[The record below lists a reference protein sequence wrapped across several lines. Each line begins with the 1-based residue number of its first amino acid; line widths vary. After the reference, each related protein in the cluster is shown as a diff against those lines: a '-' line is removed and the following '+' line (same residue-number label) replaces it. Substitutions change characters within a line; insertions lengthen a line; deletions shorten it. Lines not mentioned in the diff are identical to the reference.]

1 MLARRSCL
9 SVPGSSEKMLA
20 KAAGLGADE
29 VVLDL
34 EDSVAPEAK
43 ETARSLVAGALRG
56 GAPAAVRING
66 LDSAWWR
73 EDVDAVG
80 SLAGSLVVPKVER
93 PEDLERV
100 ARRLDALG
108 EPAGDTR
115 LQALIETARGLRDVG
130 DIAAASPRLD
140 TLILGYLDLAASLGR
155 PLRQDEPGRW
165 LHAQEALIVAARAS
179 GRQAIDG
186 PHLAVGDEAGL
197 RGAAEHARDLGY
209 DGKWAIHPAQVPVLN
224 AAFSP
229 RPEELERA
237 QAVLDALAEADAGVL
252 AADGEMVDEASR
264 KLALGVLARA
274 RAGSA

>member
-9 SVPGSSEKMLA
+9 SVPGSSQSMLA
-20 KAAGLGADE
+20 KAPELGADE

-43 ETARSLVAGALRG
+43 QEARSLVAGALD

-66 LDSAWWR
+66 LASAWWR
-73 EDVDAVG
+73 DDVDAVG
-80 SLAGSLVVPKVER
+80 GLAGSLVVPKVEG

-108 EPAGDTR
+108 EPAGGTR
-115 LQALIETARGLRDVG
+115 LQALIETARGLQHVG
-130 DIAAASPRLD
+130 EIAAASARLD

-165 LHAQEALIVAARAS
+165 LHAQETLLVAARAS

-186 PHLAVGDEAGL
+186 PHLAVDDEAGL
-197 RGAAEHARDLGY
+197 LRAAEHARALGY

-224 AAFSP
+224 STFSP

-237 QAVLDALAEADAGVL
+237 QAVLDALAEAEAGVL
-252 AADGEMVDEASR
+252 EAEGQMLDEASR
-264 KLALGVLARA
+264 KHALGVLARGT
-274 RAGSA
+274 AGSE